1 MRRLATLL
9 LCSAALVGGCS
20 SGDDEPAPGAESTP
34 TPAQEQ
40 QQDRGGYS
48 Y

>member
-20 SGDDEPAPGAESTP
+20 SDDEPATGAESTP